1 MIGGAFLMLNL
12 FENNETEKDLW
23 QLASK
28 FLDEQNKAGVR
39 CLFSNHKMRSGKYKG
54 HTVSR
59 YFRELKYAE
68 RYAHRHVI
76 YADRRV
82 WNWYITINSLA
93 SWDRS
98 DSNVLGLNGVWCDI
112 DCEKSGISLA
122 DFWIHHDEIISKS
135 GLPYPNLIV
144 GSGHGFYF
152 VWLFAQQHIVHNKS
166 FLKLWRKLEHFNK
179 RGNAYGVVDRV
190 NQACKRILGK

>member
-1 MIGGAFLMLNL
+1 MLNL

-23 QLASK
+23 QLARK

-112 DCEKSGISLA
+112 DCEKSRNQPVKFRIFRNQYHTKPRLSRVRYC
-122 DFWIHHDEIISKS
+122 HCN
-135 GLPYPNLIV
+135 PN
-144 GSGHGFYF
+144 
-152 VWLFAQQHIVHNKS
+152 
-166 FLKLWRKLEHFNK
+166 
-179 RGNAYGVVDRV
+179 
-190 NQACKRILGK
+190 